1 MPELRRTLV
10 CFDYGLKQ
18 IGVALLQQPTTI
30 VSPLPIIRAN
40 DGKPDW
46 HGVETLLQEWQPQ
59 LLLVGEPL
67 NMDGSSSSMSERA
80 RRFARQLEGRFNVP
94 VELVDERL
102 SSHEAKSQMAELE
115 GKKFAGKKSGGNR
128 KRNYRNKPVDSVAA
142 QLIMQTWLALNQHRL
157 H

>member
-1 MPELRRTLV
+1 MPGMHEARRTVV

-18 IGVALLQQPTTI
+18 IGVALLQTPTTI

-46 HGVETLLQEWQPQ
+46 AAVESLLQEWQPQ

-80 RRFARQLEGRFNVP
+80 RRFARQLEGRFNLA

-102 SSHEAKSQMAELE
+102 SSQEAKSQMAELG
-115 GKKFAGKKSGGNR
+115 GKQ
-128 KRNYRNKPVDSVAA
+128 RNYRKQPIDSIAA
-142 QLIMQTWLALNQHRL
+142 QLIMQTWQALN
-157 H
+157 

>member
-1 MPELRRTLV
+1 MHESKPELRNKRTVL

-30 VSPLPIIRAN
+30 ISPLPIIRAN

-46 HGVETLLQEWQPQ
+46 NAIDSLLQEWRAQ

-67 NMDGSSSSMSERA
+67 NMDGSSSAMSERA
-80 RRFARQLEGRFNVP
+80 RRFSRQLEGRFNLP

-102 SSHEAKSQMAELE
+102 SSHEAKSQVAEFS
-115 GKKFAGKKSGGNR
+115 KK
-128 KRNYRNKPVDSVAA
+128 KRNYRKQPVDSIAA
-142 QLIMQTWLALNQHRL
+142 QFIMQTWLEQN
-157 H
+157 

>member
-1 MPELRRTLV
+1 MHEETRRTIL

-30 VSPLPIIRAN
+30 ISALPVLRAT

-46 HGVETLLQEWQPQ
+46 NAVEALLQEWQPQ

-67 NMDGSSSSMSERA
+67 NMDGSSSAMSERA
-80 RRFARQLEGRFNVP
+80 RRFARQLEGRFNLP

-102 SSHEAKSQMAELE
+102 SSHEAKSQVAEFSD
-115 GKKFAGKKSGGNR
+115 K
-128 KRNYRNKPVDSVAA
+128 KRNYRKQPVDSMAA
-142 QLIMQTWLALNQHRL
+142 QLIMQTWLAQN
-157 H
+157 

>member
-1 MPELRRTLV
+1 MHEARRTIV

-46 HGVETLLQEWQPQ
+46 HGVEALLQEWQPQ

-67 NMDGSSSSMSERA
+67 NMDGSASAMSERA
-80 RRFARQLEGRFNVP
+80 RRFARQLEGRFNLP

-102 SSHEAKSQMAELE
+102 SSHEAKSQVAEL
-115 GKKFAGKKSGGNR
+115 GSR
-128 KRNYRNKPVDSVAA
+128 KRNYRKQPVDSIAA
-142 QLIMQTWLALNQHRL
+142 QLIMETWLALN
-157 H
+157 

>member
-1 MPELRRTLV
+1 MHEPRRTVL

-30 VSPLPIIRAN
+30 ISPLPIIRAS

-46 HGVETLLQEWQPQ
+46 NAVEALLQEWQAQ

-67 NMDGSSSSMSERA
+67 NMDGSSSVMTERA
-80 RRFARQLEGRFNVP
+80 RRFARQLEGRFNLP

-102 SSHEAKSQMAELE
+102 SSHEAKSQVAELSR
-115 GKKFAGKKSGGNR
+115 K
-128 KRNYRNKPVDSVAA
+128 KRNYRKQPIDSIAA
-142 QLIMQTWLALNQHRL
+142 QLIMQTWLELS
-157 H
+157 

>member
-1 MPELRRTLV
+1 MPEPRRTVL

-18 IGVALLQQPTTI
+18 IGVALLQQATTI
-30 VSPLPIIRAN
+30 ISPLPIIRAS

-46 HGVETLLQEWQPQ
+46 KAVEALLQEWQPQ

-80 RRFARQLEGRFNVP
+80 RRFARQLEGRFNLP

-102 SSHEAKSQMAELE
+102 SSHEAKSQLAELE
-115 GKKFAGKKSGGNR
+115 GNKFGGNK
-128 KRNYRNKPVDSVAA
+128 KRNYRKRPIDSIAA
-142 QLIMQTWLALNQHRL
+142 QLILQTWLALN
-157 H
+157 

>member
-1 MPELRRTLV
+1 MPESRRTVV

-46 HGVETLLQEWQPQ
+46 GAVENLLQEWRPQ

-67 NMDGSSSSMSERA
+67 NMDGSASAMSVRA
-80 RRFARQLEGRFNVP
+80 RRFARQLEGRFNLA

-102 SSHEAKSQMAELE
+102 SSQEAKSQMAEL
-115 GKKFAGKKSGGNR
+115 GGNKFGGK
-128 KRNYRNKPVDSVAA
+128 KRNYRKQPIDSIAA
-142 QLIMQTWLALNQHRL
+142 QLIMQTWVALD
-157 H
+157 

>member
-1 MPELRRTLV
+1 MTARRTVL

-30 VSPLPIIRAN
+30 ISPLPVIRAN

-46 HGVETLLQEWQPQ
+46 NAIEALLQEWQAQ

-67 NMDGSSSSMSERA
+67 NMDGSGSAMSERA
-80 RRFARQLEGRFNVP
+80 RRFARQLEGRFSLP

-102 SSHEAKSQMAELE
+102 SSHEAKSQVAELSA
-115 GKKFAGKKSGGNR
+115 K
-128 KRNYRNKPVDSVAA
+128 KRNYRKQPVDSIAA
-142 QLIMQTWLALNQHRL
+142 QLIMQTWLELN
-157 H
+157 

>member
-1 MPELRRTLV
+1 MHEARRTVV

-18 IGVALLQQPTTI
+18 IGVALLQTPTTI

-46 HGVETLLQEWQPQ
+46 AAVESLLQEWQPQ

-80 RRFARQLEGRFNVP
+80 RRFARQLEGRFNLA

-102 SSHEAKSQMAELE
+102 SSQEAKSQMAELG
-115 GKKFAGKKSGGNR
+115 GKQ
-128 KRNYRNKPVDSVAA
+128 RNYRKQPIDSIAA
-142 QLIMQTWLALNQHRL
+142 QLIMQTWQALN
-157 H
+157 